1 MCHRKSFHKSIPET
15 SSKAATLIGATM
27 PGATIYDV
35 AERAGVSISTVSRVL
50 NAPDQVRQETRT
62 RVMEAIND
70 LGFVPKHAAAER
82 ARKSSQRVGVLAPF
96 FTYPSFVQR
105 LRGVSQQIDG
115 STYEL
120 VIYNIDRAER
130 RDSYLASLPL
140 SRRLDGLI
148 VMSLPLSEQFAD
160 NLLKNQLPTVLV
172 ETAGPWFSSVQIDDR
187 LGGGLVADYLVSQG
201 HRRLAF
207 VGDAEVPT
215 FVLQVSQARLE
226 GFQRGLA
233 ERGLALAPPYISL
246 APHGLEQAVQQTFEL
261 LDQPEPPSA
270 IFASSDTQAM
280 GVLKA
285 ARLRGLRVP
294 EDLAVVGFDDLDVS
308 DYIGLTTVRQHLEE
322 SGRVAVDMLLTR
334 LEDDQRP
341 PQQIT
346 LPLELVRRQTA

>member
-1 MCHRKSFHKSIPET
+1 
-15 SSKAATLIGATM
+15 M

-50 NAPDQVRQETRT
+50 NAPDQVRHETLT
-62 RVMEAIND
+62 RVLEAIND

-105 LRGVSQQIDG
+105 LRGISQQIDG
-115 STYEL
+115 SAYEL

-130 RDSYLASLPL
+130 RDSYLSSLPL
-140 SRRLDGLI
+140 TRRLDGLI
-148 VMSLPLSEQFAD
+148 VMSLPLSEHFAT
-160 NLLKNQLPTVLV
+160 NLLKHHLATVLV
-172 ETAGPWFSSVQIDDR
+172 ETSGPWFSSVQIDDR
-187 LGGGLVADYLVSQG
+187 LGGALVAEYLVACG

-207 VGDAEVPT
+207 VGDDEVPT
-215 FVLQVSQARLE
+215 FVLQVSQTRLE
-226 GFQRGLA
+226 GFRRGLA
-233 ERGLALAPPYISL
+233 ERGITLAPPYVAL
-246 APHGLEQAVQQTFEL
+246 APHGLEQACLQTFDL
-261 LDQPEPPSA
+261 LSLPEPPSA

-294 EDLAVVGFDDLDVS
+294 EDLAVVGFDDLDIA

-322 SGRVAVDMLLTR
+322 SGRVAVDLLLAR
-334 LEDDQRP
+334 LDDDLRP

-346 LPLELVRRQTA
+346 LPLELVRRNTA

>member
-1 MCHRKSFHKSIPET
+1 
-15 SSKAATLIGATM
+15 M

-50 NAPDQVRQETRT
+50 NAPEQVRQETLS
-62 RVMEAIND
+62 RVLEAIND

-82 ARKSSQRVGVLAPF
+82 ARKSSQRVGVLAPL

-105 LRGVSQQIDG
+105 LRGISHQIDG

-130 RDSYLASLPL
+130 RDSYLSSLPL
-140 SRRLDGLI
+140 ARRLDGLI
-148 VMSLPLSEQFAD
+148 VMSLPLSEHFAH
-160 NLLKNQLPTVLV
+160 NLLRHHLATVLV
-172 ETAGPWFSSVQIDDR
+172 ESSGPWFSSVQIDDR
-187 LGGGLVADYLVSQG
+187 LGGALVAEYLVACG

-207 VGDAEVPT
+207 VGDDEVPT
-215 FVLQVSQARLE
+215 FVLQVSQTRLE
-226 GFQRGLA
+226 GFQHGLA
-233 ERGLALAPPYISL
+233 ERGLALTPPYISL
-246 APHGLEQAVQQTFEL
+246 APHGLEQACQQALDL
-261 LDQPEPPSA
+261 LRLPEPPTA

-294 EDLAVVGFDDLDVS
+294 EDLAVVGFDDLDIA

-322 SGRVAVDMLLTR
+322 SGRVAVDLLLAR
-334 LEDDQRP
+334 LDDDLRP
-341 PQQIT
+341 PQRIT